1 MDKVQQSID
10 FLRKLETDDPYSL
23 GFSGGKDSVVILDLA
38 ERAGV
43 RFTATYANTTVDPP
57 GTISFIKTN
66 YPQVVI
72 RHPEKIILSACKRK
86 RFSIPD
92 AQVLL
97 RKTKGAIWYR

>member
-10 FLRKLETDDPYSL
+10 FLRKLKTDDPYSL

-57 GTISFIKTN
+57 GTISLLRQITHRWLS
-66 YPQVVI
+66 VI
-72 RHPEKIILSACKRK
+72 RKNHS
-86 RFSIPD
+86 FS
-92 AQVLL
+92 L
-97 RKTKGAIWYR
+97 

>member
-1 MDKVQQSID
+1 MDKIQQSID
-10 FLRKLETDDPYSL
+10 FLQRLETDEPFCL

-57 GTISFIKTN
+57 GTISFIKNN

-72 RHPEKIILSACKRK
+72 RHPEKSFFQLVSEK

>member
-57 GTISFIKTN
+57 GTISFIKTKITHRWLS
-66 YPQVVI
+66 VI
-72 RHPEKIILSACKRK
+72 RKNHS
-86 RFSIPD
+86 FS
-92 AQVLL
+92 L
-97 RKTKGAIWYR
+97 